1 MKRLNKTALC
11 LALLVAALG
20 CAQPA
25 AASYALLAQETLGLE
40 AVMESLPVCGDW
52 RFMPDEE
59 GGAQLVQYLGDE
71 TTVSVPAEVTDAEGN
86 RYPVTAVGVFAFYGA
101 QAAVE
106 VSAPEGVELPEAF
119 CLTAEDLN
127 ASDGADAAQRLL
139 ERLETL
145 RENLQDNLQQVPSAA
160 PKFNGVG

>member
-11 LALLVAALG
+11 LALLMAALG

-59 GGAQLVQYLGDE
+59 GGALLVQYLGSE
-71 TTVSVPAEVTDAEGN
+71 TAVSVPAEVTDAEGN
-86 RYPVTAVGVFAFYGA
+86 RYPVTAVSSFVFYGA
-101 QAAVE
+101 EAAVE

-119 CLTAEDLN
+119 CFTAEDLN
-127 ASDGADAAQRLL
+127 ASGGTDAAQSLL
-139 ERLETL
+139 EKLETL
-145 RENLQDNLQQVPSAA
+145 QEKLQQVPSAA
-160 PKFNGVG
+160 PKFNGIG